1 MPLKLVFSLFADG
14 GAWPEHPGSGAA
26 VVDAAVVGPM
36 RLLDHIETMLGLGAP
51 AVAGVKRIAIY
62 RRKLESVGAG
72 RFWADSFEKD
82 SWSTARELL
91 NWRDELVEAGWQAKE
106 SLPAKRLADLAAA
119 EDAGPGLPFGY
130 ADRLRAL
137 IDALDEKPVL
147 PLASIELIDVRDDL
161 PAGLRR
167 LLHSLEACGV
177 AVSARTL
184 TAPDRSSTD
193 LARALAPFTE
203 NGSRPEISGDGSI
216 CLLTADTELVAAE
229 AVAGWLAADKPDN
242 DGLVFVLGE
251 DSALLDHALHR
262 VGLPRLGSSA
272 PSPHRA
278 LLQVLPLAFALA
290 WNPPDPKSLLDFL
303 LLPVSPLPRWA
314 ANRLASR
321 VAETPGV
328 GGPLWQKTFDE
339 IAERFAEKSPDEPA
353 AKRAEAIGNWRAF
366 VEPQRH
372 DPIVGMPRLA
382 ARAIAGRV
390 AAWATSRYGASGD
403 GLLLMLATSA
413 SDLSAAI
420 DATEADMLDR
430 LLIERMIEQVIG
442 AGVSDPTAVAEAAPW
457 RAVGHPGAI
466 WGPAKTIVWW
476 HFADNGEVGERAIWD
491 LDELEVLKQAGTPLD
506 EPALSLRRIAA
517 AWERPLQ
524 LAGKKLVLVR
534 PAMAAGEE
542 VKSHPLWHSL
552 VAGRPDLENRIGARA
567 ETILRETAPQLAG
580 RTLSRQKVKP
590 GSLPA
595 RRAEWSAPAE
605 TIGVREH
612 ESATSL
618 SSLLSCPLKW
628 TLQYVSSLESSVRQS
643 IAGGDQLF
651 GTLAHLIAEG
661 LFKPGAP
668 PTPEETVTLA
678 RALLEEFLPQ
688 MAATLLLP
696 GAARD
701 LAAAREA
708 IPEALGELARF
719 LHANKLAVVA
729 TEQKFEQAESLGAN
743 TGIRGAIDLLAEDE
757 AHRPVVIDL
766 KWQRTDKYRRKE
778 IADGVAIQLAV
789 YAKHIDN
796 AELDV
801 PTGYFMLRQKRFVT
815 GSENFDGSVV
825 AVEGASATETWT
837 KIEKSWAA
845 TMAEMGG
852 GTIRAPFDQEDVA
865 QAQFDDPTLMTPPR
879 CTYCDYA
886 TLCGRE

>member
-14 GAWPEHPGSGAA
+14 GAWPEHPGSGAT

-36 RLLDHIETMLGLGAP
+36 RLLDHVETMLGLGAP

-62 RRKLESVGAG
+62 RRKLESAGAG
-72 RFWADSFEKD
+72 RFWGESFLKD

-91 NWRDELVEAGWQAKE
+91 NWRDELVEAGWQANA
-106 SLPAKRLADLAAA
+106 SLSAKRLVDLAAA
-119 EDAGPGLPFGY
+119 EGAGPDLPLGY

-137 IDALDEKPVL
+137 IDALDEKPWL
-147 PLASIELIDVRDDL
+147 PLASVELVDVRGDL

-167 LLHSLEACGV
+167 LLFALEACGV
-177 AVSARTL
+177 AMSARSL
-184 TAPDRSSTD
+184 TSSERGSTD
-193 LARALAPFTE
+193 LTRASAPFDE
-203 NGSRPEISGDGSI
+203 KGSRPDIFGDGSI

-229 AVAGWLAADKPDN
+229 AVAAWLAADKPDN
-242 DGLVFVLGE
+242 DGLVFVLGK

-262 VGLPRLGSSA
+262 VGLPRLGFSA

-278 LLQVLPLAFALA
+278 LLQVLPLSFAMA
-290 WNPPDPKSLLDFL
+290 WSPPDPKSLLDFL

-314 ANRLASR
+314 ANKLASR

-328 GGPLWQKTFDE
+328 GGPLWQQTFDE
-339 IAERFAEKSPDEPA
+339 IAKRFAEKSPDEPE
-353 AKRAEAIGNWRAF
+353 AKRAEAIDNWRAF

-413 SDLSAAI
+413 SDLGAAI

-430 LLIERMIEQVIG
+430 LLIERMIEQVSG
-442 AGVSDPTAVAEAAPW
+442 AGVSDPTVVAEAAPW
-457 RAVGHPGAI
+457 RAVSHPGAI
-466 WGPAKTIVWW
+466 WGPARTIVWW

-491 LDELEVLKQAGTPLD
+491 INELEALKQAGSPLD
-506 EPALSLRRIAA
+506 EPALALRRIAK

-524 LAGKKLVLVR
+524 QAGKKLILVR
-534 PAMAAGEE
+534 PASAVGEE
-542 VKSHPLWHSL
+542 IKSHPLWHSL
-552 VAGRPDLENRIGARA
+552 IAGRPGLEDRIGARA
-567 ETILRETAPQLAG
+567 EAILLESAPQLAG
-580 RTLSRQKVKP
+580 RTLTREKVEP
-590 GSLPA
+590 ASLPT
-595 RRAEWSAPAE
+595 RRAEWAAPAE
-605 TIGVREH
+605 TIGAREH

-618 SSLLSCPLKW
+618 SALLSCPLKW
-628 TLQYVSSLESSVRQS
+628 TLQYASTLESSVRQS
-643 IAGGDQLF
+643 MAGGDQLF
-651 GTLAHLIAEG
+651 GTLAHLIAEK

-668 PTPEETVTLA
+668 PAPEETVPLA
-678 RALLEEFLPQ
+678 RTLLEEFLPQ

-701 LAAAREA
+701 LAAARQA

-719 LHANKLAVVA
+719 LHENKLAVLE
-729 TEQKFEQAESLGAN
+729 TEQDFKQSGSLGAN

-789 YAKHIDN
+789 YAKHIDSGK
-796 AELDV
+796 LDV
-801 PTGYFMLRQKRFVT
+801 PTGYFMLRQMRFVT
-815 GSENFDGSVV
+815 GSENFDGSVA
-825 AVEGASATETWT
+825 AVEGASHRETWT
-837 KIEKSWAA
+837 KIEKSWTA
-845 TMAEMGG
+845 TMDELGG
-852 GTIRAPFDQEDVA
+852 GTIRATFETEGVAQED
-865 QAQFDDPTLMTPPR
+865 FSDPILMTPPR
-879 CTYCDYA
+879 CAYCDYA
-886 TLCGRE
+886 ILCGRE